1 MPLVLGLDA
10 GNTKTLALLA
20 GLDGAI
26 VGSGRGGCGD
36 IYGAG
41 SPEAA
46 LVQIEAALAGAF
58 ACAGLSPDLGSL
70 AAACGSMAGA
80 DWPEDFELLRR
91 ELEAR
96 GLRRNLSI
104 YNDAFGALRA
114 GSPDGFGVAVA
125 CGTGTATGA
134 RAPDGRLW
142 HTSYWQGPQ
151 GALELAQLVLEA
163 VYRAELGL
171 DPPTSLTG
179 RVLAF
184 FKLPDVEQVLHQL
197 TARPPRPSAERPG
210 LALGPLARV
219 LLDEAHAG
227 DPTALTIAQRHG
239 AALGDYALVAARHVG
254 LGERHTPFTLVLAG
268 GVLRHPTN
276 VLKAA
281 LIERVRA
288 AAPGVQPVVSRFEPV
303 VGAVLL
309 ALEAAGIRPDEP
321 VLERLSATLPPAA
334 LFAT

>member
-1 MPLVLGLDA
+1 MTYVLGLDA
-10 GNTKTLALLA
+10 GNTKTVALLA
-20 GLDGAI
+20 RLDGAI
-26 VGSGRGGCGD
+26 IGSGRGGCGD

-46 LVQIEAALAGAF
+46 MAQVDAALAGAL
-58 ACAGLSPDLGSL
+58 ARAGLDLDLTRLS
-70 AAACGSMAGA
+70 AACCSMAGA
-80 DWPEDFELLRR
+80 DWPEDFELIRC

-96 GLRRNLSI
+96 GLRHNVSI

-114 GSPDGFGVAVA
+114 GTPDGFGVAVA

-142 HTSYWQGPQ
+142 HNSYWQVPQ
-151 GALELAQLVLEA
+151 GAHDLGQRALDA

-171 DPPTSLTG
+171 DPPTRLKQH
-179 RVLAF
+179 VLDF
-184 FKLPDVEQVLHQL
+184 FKLPTVEQVLHRT
-197 TARPPRPSAERPG
+197 TARDRAPNPD
-210 LALGPLARV
+210 LGPLARV

-227 DPTALTIAQRHG
+227 DPAAVAIAQRHG
-239 AALGDYALVAARHVG
+239 AALGEYALVAAQRVG
-254 LGERHTPFTLVLAG
+254 LEDTDFALVMAG

-281 LIERVRA
+281 LVERVRA
-288 AAPGVQPVVSRFEPV
+288 SAPGVRPVMTRFEPV
-303 VGAVLL
+303 VGAVLM
-309 ALEAAGIRPDEP
+309 ALEAAGVIPDEP